1 MNGQESQPPQPRYA
15 GTKQDAVERAES
27 WGTEDPYPNIPPALL
42 NAADI
47 QDYVAATGMIA
58 PFYDQPS
65 KLKAASYEVDLLGKY
80 VYWDA
85 SGNQHSGTIDRDQ
98 PFILEP
104 NSIAFVTLEPYFRLP
119 NYIALRFNLRITHV
133 YRGLLLGTGPLVD
146 PGFAGKL
153 SIPLHNLTTNQYRLT
168 GGEGLIWV
176 EFTKLSPRPGTAAAA
191 ALGLAPHPDA
201 PAQQGR
207 VDSNPDFES
216 KKDREV
222 EYFLLKADPYRPIR
236 SSIPAATADAEAAA
250 RDARATTVAFRRIA
264 SLAAFAAFVGI
275 AGLIFAIYSLLTAL
289 NSRVDGLER
298 AEERVERAEERV
310 EELEDQ
316 VRDLTARLDE
326 GAAAPAS
333 PASPPAAPPP

>member
-1 MNGQESQPPQPRYA
+1 VNGQASHPRQPQPRYA
-15 GTKQDAVERAES
+15 KTKQDAVDRAKR
-27 WGTEDPYPNIPPALL
+27 WGAEDPYPNIAPALL

-47 QDYVAATGMIA
+47 QDYVSATGMIA
-58 PFYDQPS
+58 PFYDQPA

-119 NYIALRFNLRITHV
+119 DYIALRFNLRITHV

-191 ALGLAPHPDA
+191 APGLDPHPNA
-201 PAQQGR
+201 PEREGR
-207 VDSNPDFES
+207 VPSNPDFES

-250 RDARATTVAFRRIA
+250 RDARATTDGFRKGAI
-264 SLAAFAAFVGI
+264 LAGI
-275 AGLIFAIYSLLTAL
+275 ALMVALTSLVLGVFSLMSAL
-289 NSRVDGLER
+289 NTRVDGLER
-298 AEERVERAEERV
+298 AEEKV

-326 GAAAPAS
+326 DAAAPAS
-333 PASPPAAPPP
+333 PAAPPASPPP